1 LGRDSLCLN
10 HPDFFLRH
18 EAPNGEGL
26 QICFQTINKPA
37 INISD
42 KDIEF
47 KSLLMSFQSWNKEL
61 NTKSLKE
68 KTKCTIHTREQLLT
82 PMPRNGH
89 IGLGIERN
97 SGLESRITGLKH
109 LEGNRGITCC
119 VPLES

>member
-1 LGRDSLCLN
+1 M
-10 HPDFFLRH
+10 
-18 EAPNGEGL
+18 L
-26 QICFQTINKPA
+26 QTTNKPT

-47 KSLLMSFQSWNKEL
+47 KSLVMSCQRWNKEL

-68 KTKCTIHTREQLLT
+68 KTKCTTHTREQLLT

-97 SGLESRITGLKH
+97 SGLESGITGLKH
-109 LEGNRGITCC
+109 LEGNRCITCC

>member
-1 LGRDSLCLN
+1 MGRDSLCLN

-26 QICFQTINKPA
+26 QICFQTTNKPA
-37 INISD
+37 IDISD
-42 KDIEF
+42 WDVEF
-47 KSLLMSFQSWNKEL
+47 KSLWMNCQSWNKEL

-97 SGLESRITGLKH
+97 SGLESKITGLKH
-109 LEGNRGITCC
+109 LEGNSGITCC
-119 VPLES
+119 VILES